1 MAVALL
7 TDTSPK
13 PWLDIYCNSINQLHP
28 PAPDYTSLTLLPPG
42 TITTPGTINC
52 NTLNATSI
60 DLTPPGTFTTIGD
73 IDCNAL
79 TTTGTID
86 AGVVNSVIL
95 NGTVLNLTP
104 PGTLTTI
111 GNIDCNSLTTTG
123 TVNVGVLNADTINNS
138 VAIATGSIAATN
150 ATVVNL
156 LSGAAASFTGI
167 VTSTGL
173 LVKPATPIGP
183 NGTHTVSVNQS
194 GQNIGITSIIGNI
207 VINLPPPT
215 AGFKVKF
222 TFTSQFGLSF
232 NITWTNGFNNLIGIQ
247 YWGAATTQAISGDT
261 LTNPTTPVTNL
272 VLTTSPETVIARG
285 DYVKF
290 WCVDALTMYFTI
302 VSVGYP
308 NTSWSTS

>member
-13 PWLDIYCNSINQLHP
+13 PWLNIYCNSINQLNP
-28 PAPDYTSLTLLPPG
+28 PPIPPLTSLTLLAPG
-42 TITTPGTINC
+42 TITTPGSINC
-52 NTLNATSI
+52 NSLNATSI

-86 AGVVNSVIL
+86 AGIVNAVIL

-123 TVNVGVLNADTINNS
+123 TVNVGVLNANTINNS

-167 VTSTGL
+167 VTSTGI
-173 LVKPATPIGP
+173 LVKPANPIGP
-183 NGTHTVSVNQS
+183 AGTFTVSVNQS
-194 GQNIGITSIIGNI
+194 GQNIGITGIAANI
-207 VINLPPPT
+207 VINLPLPT

-222 TFTSQFGLSF
+222 TFTAQLNLSDS
-232 NITWTNGFNNLIGIQ
+232 ITWTNGANNLIGNQ
-247 YWGAATTQAISGDT
+247 YWGAATQNISGDT
-261 LTNPTTPVTNL
+261 LTNPSTPVTRL
-272 VLTTSPETVIARG
+272 ILTTSPVTVVERG

-290 WCVDALTMYFTI
+290 WCVDAVTMYFTI

-308 NTSWSTS
+308 NTSWATS